1 MKIGER
7 LVHFR
12 QQYDLTQ
19 DEVVDLLNKEEYK
32 ISKSKYCRLETNKSE
47 HTIEFIL
54 HFVKILKD
62 KQKVLSDKRDISIFS
77 FLYKGVDD
85 SVNKDNKDL
94 QCINDAFVNIAKMP
108 LVFNKTLFD
117 EIFEPDK
124 PLLKYIL
131 GMPNSY
137 LHLEKLEQALYELR
151 KQNEDVKTQN
161 KEIYEECKGNKATI
175 EKYKSGFGYQ
185 KLMSSFKQQR
195 NLCRAIG
202 SEFIDSLIKYYIS

>member
-94 QCINDAFVNIAKMP
+94 QCINDAKHYMNLESKMKMSKRRIKKFTKSAK
-108 LVFNKTLFD
+108 V
-117 EIFEPDK
+117 I
-124 PLLKYIL
+124 
-131 GMPNSY
+131 
-137 LHLEKLEQALYELR
+137 
-151 KQNEDVKTQN
+151 KQP
-161 KEIYEECKGNKATI
+161 
-175 EKYKSGFGYQ
+175 
-185 KLMSSFKQQR
+185 
-195 NLCRAIG
+195 
-202 SEFIDSLIKYYIS
+202 